1 MKLVTFSKLAKNL
14 LTAALAVSLIV
25 IPTPHRV
32 SNARSATEVSVDI
45 EVAVNNSDIGVSEEV
60 LDAAV
65 EHVLDEAHIHH
76 VRHHADSTSV
86 HLKIDIYRK
95 DNGHFK
101 IDGDLSGPPDEVEN
115 GEDKEEKE
123 CQAQDDIDDM
133 VIAIVHDFVKF
144 IHHT

>member
-1 MKLVTFSKLAKNL
+1 MKLATFKLAKNL
-14 LTAALAVSLIV
+14 VLAALALALVM

-32 SNARSATEVSVDI
+32 ANAHSAADVSVDI
-45 EVAVNNSDIGVSEEV
+45 EVTVHNSDIGVSEEV

-86 HLKIDIYRK
+86 HLKIDIYRE
-95 DNGHFK
+95 DNGFK
-101 IDGDLSGPPDEVEN
+101 IDGDLSGPADEVEN

-123 CQAQDDIDDM
+123 CHAQDEIDDM

-144 IHHT
+144 IHHA